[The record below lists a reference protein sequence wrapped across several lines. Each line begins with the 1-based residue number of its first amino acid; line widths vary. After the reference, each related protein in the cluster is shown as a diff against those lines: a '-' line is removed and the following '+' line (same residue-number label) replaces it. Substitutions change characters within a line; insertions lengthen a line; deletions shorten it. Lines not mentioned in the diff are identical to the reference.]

1 MRLQIRPRHGPS
13 CYTLSASDRNL
24 DAMPLYRG
32 TRYALLI
39 AGAVISVLAWDEEE
53 GDATPDLVVTFDAT
67 VEAGDVVRL
76 QYDDE
81 ATFVAPT
88 DTTEVLEA
96 AEVAARQV
104 AVALGELANGTYFAR
119 ARIERGSAG
128 RSSWSNIEVITIAA

>member
-1 MRLQIRPRHGPS
+1 
-13 CYTLSASDRNL
+13 
-24 DAMPLYRG
+24 MPLYRG
-32 TRYALLI
+32 TRYALLV
-39 AGAVISVLAWDEEE
+39 AGTVISAPVLAWDEEE

-81 ATFVAPT
+81 AIFAAPT

-96 AEVAARQV
+96 ADVAARQVAVALGELANVAARQV
-104 AVALGELANGTYFAR
+104 AVALGELANGTCFAR

-128 RSSWSNIEVITIAA
+128 PSSWSNVEVITIAA